1 MNYNLKHRR
10 TCSHWNHSFTQL
22 WGGCPS
28 TPDYIYENK
37 NTTLENSQRIPNPW
51 NKSFD
56 PSFRNANLE
65 QVIQKSPSL
74 YRVNENC
81 KKKLSNPFC
90 FRIWKIETK

>member
-1 MNYNLKHRR
+1 MKDAWDGKVIASPTGSSPR
-10 TCSHWNHSFTQL
+10 
-22 WGGCPS
+22 WGGHV
-28 TPDYIYENK
+28 
-37 NTTLENSQRIPNPW
+37 NSSFVNLLRAW
-51 NKSFD
+51 NLRSLPPALHLFPLRLKID

-90 FRIWKIETK
+90 FRI